1 MTEQI
6 QIPYNDIFFYGVYL
20 QSREPEDVSKDIFAN
35 IIMRYL
41 RTLEPVQNRLYRT
54 VGKDRYEYSYSF
66 IPSKRLSW
74 RVIKN
79 RRVIE
84 DIEYLSDGKYCLNYY
99 DENGKDIKRVF
110 FSERHAWLKTNYY
123 NSVGADTLLCSIVPK
138 EINGETAILLYTTG
152 VQYPTT
158 YYCCKQPACETVRD
172 RILARVPLPGVS
184 ALTNYGLMYFAAEQ
198 TLNIYNQVLAEEE
211 KKYAL
216 ENKPPVYTTEEDMA
230 GGFNFTKESFS
241 EKGAGLFSLSEAKE
255 LDGNISD
262 FINDEKSPELEQKA
276 EPEQKT
282 EYIETVPETE
292 EFSLERRLAEAISF
306 IERETSIRVDESLVL
321 DSKEEPETETDI
333 SPMNEIKEETSV
345 PDDISVP
352 KASNESEDKPVLSE
366 LPEAE
371 KAADSEKTSET
382 SSEGEL
388 FDFSEDDMDDYVK
401 SLIDSLLINAKSA
414 VNEYSKGS
422 TDNFAENGEQRDCKE
437 NLEVYESELKSTEN
451 TPRKEIESG
460 DEKYYYYGEYD
471 EVTGRNGRGKTLMEN
486 SLTAYE
492 GDYLCDMR
500 HGKGSFYYR
509 SGDLCYY
516 GDWAKNMRQGF
527 GLGISSDTGIAHVG
541 KWDSNKPCGV
551 GARFDRNGN
560 FLYLDSHSERVNGGI
575 RVTGFTENSVLIEYW
590 DEKSLKTIKKE
601 IFIHE

>member
-20 QSREPEDVSKDIFAN
+20 QSREHEDVSRDIFAN

-41 RTLEPVQNRLYRT
+41 RTLEPVRNRLYRT
-54 VGKDRYEYSYSF
+54 VGNDKYEYSYSF
-66 IPSKRLSW
+66 IPSKPLSW

-110 FSERHAWLKTNYY
+110 FSERHKWLKTNYY
-123 NSVGADTLLCSIVPK
+123 NSIGADTLLCSVVPK
-138 EINGETAILLYTTG
+138 EINSETAVLLYPTG
-152 VQYPTT
+152 AQYPTT
-158 YYCCKQPACETVRD
+158 YYCCKKPSCEAVRD
-172 RILARVPLPGVS
+172 RVFARVPLPGVS
-184 ALTNYGLMYFAAEQ
+184 ALTNYGLMFFATEE
-198 TLNIYNQVLAEEE
+198 TLNIYNQILSEEE

-241 EKGAGLFSLSEAKE
+241 EKSVGLFSLSEAKE
-255 LDGNISD
+255 FDGDID
-262 FINDEKSPELEQKA
+262 GFLNDEKTAQPQKDTSA
-276 EPEQKT
+276 SDDNS
-282 EYIETVPETE
+282 EYESE
-292 EFSLERRLAEAISF
+292 EFSIERKLQEVISL
-306 IERETSIRVDESLVL
+306 IERETSIHVDESLVL
-321 DSKEEPETETDI
+321 EAKGEDINANEALPETEVIQEESEAVVLVEESVATEI
-333 SPMNEIKEETSV
+333 STVLEEQALDELPTEEDVVSEET
-345 PDDISVP
+345 P
-352 KASNESEDKPVLSE
+352 AESEI
-366 LPEAE
+366 
-371 KAADSEKTSET
+371 
-382 SSEGEL
+382 
-388 FDFSEDDMDDYVK
+388 FDFSEEDMDDYVK

-422 TDNFAENGEQRDCKE
+422 TDDFSDSVEQEKKEEILEIHEN
-437 NLEVYESELKSTEN
+437 ELSDTEK
-451 TPRKEIESG
+451 TPDKIIESG

-492 GDYLCDMR
+492 GDYFCDMR

-516 GDWAKNMRQGF
+516 GDWAKNKRDGF
-527 GLGISSDTGIAHVG
+527 GIGLSSDTGIAHVG
-541 KWDSNKPCGV
+541 KWDNNKPTGV
-551 GARFDRNGN
+551 GVRFDRSGN
-560 FLYLDSHSERVNGGI
+560 FLYLDSHSEKVNGGI
-575 RVTGFTENSVLIEYW
+575 RVVGFTDNSILVEYW
-590 DEKSLKTIKKE
+590 DEKSLKTVKKE
-601 IFIHE
+601 ILIRE